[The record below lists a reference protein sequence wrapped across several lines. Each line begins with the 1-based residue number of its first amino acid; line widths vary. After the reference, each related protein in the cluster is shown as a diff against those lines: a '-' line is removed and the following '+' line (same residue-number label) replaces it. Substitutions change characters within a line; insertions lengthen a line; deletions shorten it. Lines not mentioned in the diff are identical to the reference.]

1 MQSNLRFVAKQKRI
15 GMKRLPALS
24 ILLASLLLISPLQ
37 QVQSAEA
44 ANPPRKIL
52 TGWLPYYSMKTYL
65 PAVLNNADLIKEIMP
80 FWYTLKYDGKAKKA
94 VVTDVYKTANP
105 SVPIAE
111 PLAALRNAGMTI
123 IPTIS
128 DGTDELVL
136 ANLLAKPVSRKQVVD
151 AIVATVA
158 SQNYDGIDLDFE
170 GFAFIDPNTT
180 WKTTAPNW
188 VLFIKELSAA
198 LHAQKKILS
207 ITTPYLFNPAEA
219 QKGYFVYA
227 WAQIAPFIDRLRIMT
242 YDYSTSRPGPIG
254 PIAWTEKTV
263 KYAISIMP
271 ASKVY
276 LGLPGYGKDWVIKVE
291 GVCPSNLA
299 KIITPSAKAGTFLMR
314 DAASIAATYGAV
326 PTYNETFAEV
336 TFSYKRD
343 YAGQTSSGLST
354 TCTASRTAWHQN
366 AQSFSLRAQLVAK
379 YQLGGV
385 AQWVIGQEE
394 PLAMVAIRDVAT
406 SIAPAQLEST
416 LSLSTN
422 EISYGN
428 PVTLS
433 GLITLKDK
441 SPVAGLAFSVEGKYS
456 DGSTRILT
464 TGITGID
471 GTYSIPM
478 LIGKSVSLRVLTDS
492 SWEREASATP
502 AFTLAVARNLIATP
516 PTSVKSGLPFTI
528 SGIVLPR
535 TAGVTITLST
545 TSGKVIG
552 QATTTD
558 AQGAF
563 TISVPAQARSI
574 ATYQITVGADA
585 TWPVLASDAFSIIIR

>member
-1 MQSNLRFVAKQKRI
+1 
-15 GMKRLPALS
+15 MKRLPALS
-24 ILLASLLLISPLQ
+24 ILLAFLLFAAPLQ
-37 QVQSAEA
+37 NIQSAEA

-65 PAVLNNADLIKEIMP
+65 PAVLSNADLIKEIMP
-80 FWYTLKYDGKAKKA
+80 FWYTLKYDGKTKKA

-105 SVPIAE
+105 SVPITE

-128 DGTDELVL
+128 DGTDKLVL
-136 ANLLAKPVSRKQVVD
+136 ANLLAKPVSRKKVID

-188 VLFIKELSAA
+188 VLFVKELSAA

-207 ITTPYLFNPAEA
+207 ITTPYLFNPADA

-254 PIAWTEKTV
+254 PVAWTEKTV

-276 LGLPGYGKDWVIKVE
+276 LGLPGYGKDWVTKVE

-336 TFSYKRD
+336 TFSYKRE
-343 YAGQTSSGLST
+343 YTGQTSSGLST

-366 AQSFSLRAQLVAK
+366 AQSFSVRAQLVAK
-379 YQLGGV
+379 YQLGGA

-394 PLAMVAIRDVAT
+394 PLAMVAIRDVAI
-406 SIAPAQLEST
+406 SIAPAQLESS
-416 LSLSTN
+416 LSLSTS
-422 EISYGN
+422 ELSYGN

-441 SPVAGLAFSVEGKYS
+441 SPVAGLAFTVEGKYP
-456 DGSTRILT
+456 DGSTRTLT
-464 TGITGID
+464 TGTTGID

-478 LIGKSVSLRVLTDS
+478 LIGKSVSLRVLTES
-492 SWEREASATP
+492 SWEREDSATP
-502 AFTLAVARNLIATP
+502 ALSLRVARNLIVTP
-516 PTSVKSGLPFTI
+516 PTSAKSGLAFTI

-535 TAGVTITLST
+535 TPGVTITLST
-545 TSGKVIG
+545 TAGKVIG

>member
-1 MQSNLRFVAKQKRI
+1 
-15 GMKRLPALS
+15 MKRFPALS
-24 ILLASLLLISPLQ
+24 ILLAFLLFAAPLQ
-37 QVQSAEA
+37 NIQSAEA

-80 FWYTLKYDGKAKKA
+80 FWYTLKYDGKTKKP
-94 VVTDVYKTANP
+94 VVADVYKTANP
-105 SVPIAE
+105 SVPITE
-111 PLAALRNAGMTI
+111 PLTALRNAGMTI
-123 IPTIS
+123 IPTIT
-128 DGTDELVL
+128 DGTDQMIL

-188 VLFIKELSAA
+188 VLFIKELGAA

-207 ITTPYLFNPAEA
+207 ITTPYLFNPAEK

-227 WAQIAPFIDRLRIMT
+227 WAEVAPHIDRLRIMT

-254 PIAWTEKTV
+254 PISWVEKTV
-263 KYAISIMP
+263 KYAVSIMP

-276 LGLPGYGKDWVIKVE
+276 LGLPGYGKDWVTKVE

-336 TFSYKRD
+336 TFSYKRE
-343 YAGQTSSGLST
+343 YTGQTSSGLST

-366 AQSFSLRAQLVAK
+366 AQSFSVRAKLVAK
-379 YQLGGV
+379 YQLGGA

-394 PLAMVAIRDVAT
+394 PLAMVAIREVAT
-406 SIAPAQLEST
+406 SIAPAQLESS

-422 EISYGN
+422 ELSYGN

-441 SPVAGLAFSVEGKYS
+441 SPVAGLAFTVEGKYP
-456 DGSTRILT
+456 DGSTRTLT
-464 TGITGID
+464 TGTTGID
-471 GTYSIPM
+471 GTYVIPM
-478 LIGKSVSLRVLTDS
+478 LIGKSVSLRVLTES

-502 AFTLAVARNLIATP
+502 ALTLAVARNLIVTP

-535 TAGVTITLST
+535 TAGVTITLAT
-545 TSGKVIG
+545 TAGKVVG
-552 QATTTD
+552 QTTTTD

-563 TISVPAQARSI
+563 TISVPAQTRSI

-585 TWPVLASDAFSIIIR
+585 TWPLLASDAFSIIIR

>member
-1 MQSNLRFVAKQKRI
+1 
-15 GMKRLPALS
+15 MKRLPALS
-24 ILLASLLLISPLQ
+24 ILLALFLLATPLQ
-37 QVQSAEA
+37 NIESAEA
-44 ANPPRKIL
+44 TNPPRKIL

-65 PAVLNNADLIKEIMP
+65 PAVLANADLIKEIMP
-80 FWYTLKYDGKAKKA
+80 FWYTLKFDGKTKKP
-94 VVTDVYKTANP
+94 VVADVYKTANP
-105 SVPIAE
+105 SVPITE

-123 IPTIS
+123 IPTIT
-128 DGTDELVL
+128 DGTEKLVL
-136 ANLLAKPVSRKQVVD
+136 ANLISKPVTRKQVVD

-180 WKTTAPNW
+180 WKATAPNW

-207 ITTPYLFNPAEA
+207 VTTPYLFDPAEK

-227 WAQIAPFIDRLRIMT
+227 WADIAPFIDRLRIMT

-263 KYAISIMP
+263 KYAVSIMP

-276 LGLPGYGKDWVIKVE
+276 LGLPGYGKDWVTKVE

-299 KIITPSAKAGTFLMR
+299 KIISPSAKAGTFLMR

-326 PTYNETFAEV
+326 PTYNEKFAEV
-336 TFSYKRD
+336 TFSYKRE
-343 YAGQTSSGLST
+343 YSGQTSSGLST

-366 AQSFSLRAQLVAK
+366 AQSFSVRAQLVAK
-379 YQLGGV
+379 YQLGGA

-394 PLAMVAIRDVAT
+394 PLAMVAIREVAT
-406 SIAPAQLEST
+406 SIAPAQLESS
-416 LSLSTN
+416 LSLSTD
-422 EISYGN
+422 EVSYGN

-433 GLITLKDK
+433 GAITLKDK
-441 SPVAGLAFSVEGKYS
+441 SPVAALPFTVEGKYS

-464 TGITGID
+464 TGTTGFD

-478 LIGKSVSLRVLTDS
+478 LIGKSVSLRVLTEA
-492 SWEREASATP
+492 SWERAASATP
-502 AFTLAVARNLIATP
+502 ALSLAVSRNLILNP

-528 SGIVLPR
+528 SGVVLPR

-552 QATTTD
+552 QTTTTD

-563 TISVPAQARSI
+563 SITVPAQARSI
-574 ATYQITVGADA
+574 ATYQVTVGADA
-585 TWPVLASDAFSIIIR
+585 TWPVFASDAFSIIIR

>member
-1 MQSNLRFVAKQKRI
+1 
-15 GMKRLPALS
+15 MKRLPALS

-80 FWYTLKYDGKAKKA
+80 FWYTLKYDGKTKKA

-128 DGTDELVL
+128 DGTDKLVL

-180 WKTTAPNW
+180 WKATAPNW
-188 VLFIKELSAA
+188 VLFVKELSAA
-198 LHAQKKILS
+198 LHAEKKILS

-276 LGLPGYGKDWVIKVE
+276 LGLPGYGKDWVTKVE

-336 TFSYKRD
+336 TFSYKRE
-343 YAGQTSSGLST
+343 YTGTTSSGLST

-379 YQLGGV
+379 YQLGGA

-441 SPVAGLAFSVEGKYS
+441 SPVAGLAFTVEGKYP
-456 DGSTRILT
+456 DGTTRTLT
-464 TGITGID
+464 TGTTGID

-478 LIGKSVSLRVLTDS
+478 LIGKSVSLRVLTES
-492 SWEREASATP
+492 SWEREASASP
-502 AFTLAVARNLIATP
+502 ALTLAVARNLIATP

>member
-1 MQSNLRFVAKQKRI
+1 
-15 GMKRLPALS
+15 MKRLPALS
-24 ILLASLLLISPLQ
+24 ILLAFLSVAAPLQ
-37 QVQSAEA
+37 NIHSAEA

-80 FWYTLKYDGKAKKA
+80 FWYTLKYDGKTKKPVIA
-94 VVTDVYKTANP
+94 DVYKTANP
-105 SVPIAE
+105 SVPITE
-111 PLAALRNAGMTI
+111 PLTALRNAGMTI

-128 DGTDELVL
+128 DGTDKLVL
-136 ANLLAKPVSRKQVVD
+136 ANLLAKSVSRKQVVD

-170 GFAFIDPNTT
+170 GFAFIDPNTS

-188 VLFIKELSAA
+188 ILFVKELSAA
-198 LHAQKKILS
+198 LHAQNKILS

-263 KYAISIMP
+263 KYAVSIMP

-276 LGLPGYGKDWVIKVE
+276 LGLPGYGKDWVTKVE

-314 DAASIAATYGAV
+314 DAANIAATYGAV
-326 PTYNETFAEV
+326 PAYNETFAEV

-343 YAGQTSSGLST
+343 YTGTTSSGLST

-366 AQSFSLRAQLVAK
+366 AQSFSIRAQLVAK
-379 YQLGGV
+379 YQLGGA

-406 SIAPAQLEST
+406 SIAPAQLESS
-416 LSLSTN
+416 LSLSTDQ
-422 EISYGN
+422 ISYGN
-428 PVTLS
+428 PVILS
-433 GLITLKDK
+433 GVITLKDK
-441 SPVAGLAFSVEGKYS
+441 SPVAALAFSVEGKYP

-464 TGITGID
+464 TGTTGFD

-478 LIGKSVSLRVLTDS
+478 LIGKSVSLRVLTEA
-492 SWEREASATP
+492 SWERGASTSP
-502 AFTLAVARNLIATP
+502 TLSLGVVRNLILNP

-528 SGIVLPR
+528 SGTVLPR
-535 TAGVTITLST
+535 AAGITITLAT
-545 TSGKVIG
+545 TTGRVIG
-552 QATTTD
+552 TATTTD

-563 TISVPAQARSI
+563 TITVPAQARSI

-585 TWPVLASDAFSIIIR
+585 TWPVLASEAFSIIIR

>member
-1 MQSNLRFVAKQKRI
+1 
-15 GMKRLPALS
+15 
-24 ILLASLLLISPLQ
+24 
-37 QVQSAEA
+37 
-44 ANPPRKIL
+44 
-52 TGWLPYYSMKTYL
+52 MKTYL
-65 PAVLNNADLIKEIMP
+65 PAVLSNADLIREIMP
-80 FWYTLKYDGKAKKA
+80 FWYTLKYDGATKKA
-94 VVTDVYKTANP
+94 VIADVYKSANP

-128 DGTDELVL
+128 DGTDQMVL

-158 SQNYDGIDLDFE
+158 SQNYDGVDLDFE
-170 GFAFIDPNTT
+170 GFAFTDSNTT

-188 VLFIKELSAA
+188 VLFVKELSTA
-198 LHAQKKILS
+198 LHAQQKILS
-207 ITTPYLFNPAEA
+207 ITSPYLFNPAEA

-242 YDYSTSRPGPIG
+242 YDYSTTRPGPIG
-254 PIAWTEKTV
+254 PLAWTEKTV
-263 KYAISIMP
+263 KYATSIMP

-276 LGLPGYGKDWVIKVE
+276 LGLPGYGKDWVTKVE
-291 GVCPSNLA
+291 GVCPANLA

-343 YAGQTSSGLST
+343 YTGQTSSGLST

-366 AQSFSLRAQLVAK
+366 AQGFSLRAQLVAK

-406 SIAPAQLEST
+406 SIAPAQLESSFT
-416 LSLSTN
+416 LSTD
-422 EISYGN
+422 EVSYGN

-441 SPVAGLAFSVEGKYS
+441 SPVAGLAFAVEGKYS
-456 DGSTRILT
+456 DGTVRTLT

-478 LIGKSVSLRVLTDS
+478 LIGKSVSLRVLTES

-502 AFTLAVARNLIATP
+502 PLSLKVIRNLILTP

-535 TAGVTITLST
+535 TAGVSVTLTT
-545 TSGKVIG
+545 TSGKIIG
-552 QATTTD
+552 QATITD
-558 AQGAF
+558 AQGTF
-563 TISVPAQARSI
+563 ILNIPAQSRSI

-585 TWPVLASDAFSIIIR
+585 TWPVLTSDTFSIIIR

>member
-1 MQSNLRFVAKQKRI
+1 
-15 GMKRLPALS
+15 
-24 ILLASLLLISPLQ
+24 
-37 QVQSAEA
+37 
-44 ANPPRKIL
+44 
-52 TGWLPYYSMKTYL
+52 MKTYL
-65 PAVLNNADLIKEIMP
+65 PAVLSNADLIKEIMP
-80 FWYTLKYDGKAKKA
+80 FWYTLKYDGKTKKA
-94 VVTDVYKTANP
+94 VITDVYKPANP
-105 SVPIAE
+105 SVPITE
-111 PLAALRNAGMTI
+111 PLTALRNAGMTI

-128 DGTDELVL
+128 DGTDEMVL
-136 ANLLAKPVSRKQVVD
+136 ANLLAKPVLRKQVID

-188 VLFIKELSAA
+188 VLFVKELSTA
-198 LHAQKKILS
+198 LHAEKKILS

-276 LGLPGYGKDWVIKVE
+276 LGLPGYGKDWVTKVE

-336 TFSYKRD
+336 TFSYKRE
-343 YAGQTSSGLST
+343 YTGTTSSGLST

-366 AQSFSLRAQLVAK
+366 AQSYSVRAQLVAK
-379 YQLGGV
+379 YQLGGA

-406 SIAPAQLEST
+406 SIAPAQLESS
-416 LSLSTN
+416 LSLSTS
-422 EISYGN
+422 ELSYGN

-441 SPVAGLAFSVEGKYS
+441 SPVAGLAFTVEGTYP
-456 DGSTRILT
+456 DGSTRTLT
-464 TGITGID
+464 TGTTGVD
-471 GTYSIPM
+471 GSYSIPM
-478 LIGKSVSLRVLTDS
+478 LIGKSVSIRVLTEP

-502 AFTLAVARNLIATP
+502 ALSLIVARNLITTP
-516 PTSVKSGLPFTI
+516 PTSVKSGLAFTI

-535 TAGVTITLST
+535 TAGVIITLAT
-545 TSGKVIG
+545 TSGKVVG

-558 AQGAF
+558 EQGAF
-563 TISVPAQARSI
+563 TISIPAQARSI

-585 TWPVLASDAFSIIIR
+585 TWPLLASEVFSIIIR

>member
-1 MQSNLRFVAKQKRI
+1 
-15 GMKRLPALS
+15 MKRYSALS
-24 ILLASLLLISPLQ
+24 ILLAFLLFAAPLQ
-37 QVQSAEA
+37 NIQNAEA

-65 PAVLNNADLIKEIMP
+65 PAVLSNADLIKEIMP
-80 FWYTLKYDGKAKKA
+80 FWYTLKYDGKTKKA
-94 VVTDVYKTANP
+94 VITDVYKPANP
-105 SVPIAE
+105 SVPITE
-111 PLAALRNAGMTI
+111 PLTALRNAGMTI

-128 DGTDELVL
+128 DGTDEMVL
-136 ANLLAKPVSRKQVVD
+136 ANLLAKPVSRKQVID

-170 GFAFIDPNTT
+170 GFAFIDSNTT

-188 VLFIKELSAA
+188 VLFVKELSAA
-198 LHAQKKILS
+198 LHAEKKILS

-242 YDYSTSRPGPIG
+242 YDYSTTRPGPIG

-276 LGLPGYGKDWVIKVE
+276 LGLPGYGKDWVTKVE

-314 DAASIAATYGAV
+314 DAASIAVTYGAV

-336 TFSYKRD
+336 TFSYKRE
-343 YAGQTSSGLST
+343 YTGTTSSGLST

-366 AQSFSLRAQLVAK
+366 AQSYSVRAQLVAK
-379 YQLGGV
+379 YQLGGA

-406 SIAPAQLEST
+406 SIAPAQLESSLT
-416 LSLSTN
+416 LSTN
-422 EISYGN
+422 ELSYGN

-441 SPVAGLAFSVEGKYS
+441 SPVAGLTFIVEGKYP
-456 DGSTRILT
+456 DGSTRTLT
-464 TGITGID
+464 TGTTSVD

-478 LIGKSVSLRVLTDS
+478 LIGKSVSIRVLTES
-492 SWEREASATP
+492 SWEREASATS
-502 AFTLAVARNLIATP
+502 ALSLTVARNLIMTP
-516 PTSVKSGLPFTI
+516 PTSIKSGIAFTI

-535 TAGVTITLST
+535 TAGVIITLAT
-545 TSGKVIG
+545 TSGKVVG

-558 AQGAF
+558 EQGAF
-563 TISVPAQARSI
+563 TLNVPAQARSI
-574 ATYQITVGADA
+574 ATYQITVAADA
-585 TWPVLASDAFSIIIR
+585 TWPILASEAFSIIIR

>member
-1 MQSNLRFVAKQKRI
+1 
-15 GMKRLPALS
+15 MKRFPALS
-24 ILLASLLLISPLQ
+24 ILLAFLLFGTPLQ
-37 QVQSAEA
+37 SIQSASA

-80 FWYTLKYDGKAKKA
+80 FWYTLKYDGKTKKA
-94 VVTDVYKTANP
+94 VIADVYSSANP
-105 SVPIAE
+105 SVPITE

-128 DGTDELVL
+128 DGTDQMVL
-136 ANLLAKPVSRKQVVD
+136 ANLIAKPVSRKQVVD

-170 GFAFIDPNTT
+170 GFAFIDSNTT
-180 WKTTAPNW
+180 WRTTAPNW
-188 VLFIKELSAA
+188 VLFVKELSAA

-207 ITTPYLFNPAEA
+207 ITSPYLFNPTEA
-219 QKGYFVYA
+219 QKGYFVYS
-227 WAQIAPFIDRLRIMT
+227 WAQIASSIDRLRIMT

-276 LGLPGYGKDWVIKVE
+276 LGLPGYGKDWVTKVE

-336 TFSYKRD
+336 TFSYKRE
-343 YAGQTSSGLST
+343 YTGTTSSGLST

-366 AQSFSLRAQLVAK
+366 AQSYSLRAQLVAK
-379 YQLGGV
+379 YQLGGA

-394 PLAMVAIRDVAT
+394 PLAMVAIRDVAI
-406 SIAPAQLEST
+406 SIAPAQLESS

-422 EISYGN
+422 EVSYGN

-441 SPVAGLAFSVEGKYS
+441 SPVAGLAFSVEGKYA
-456 DGSTRILT
+456 DGSTRTLT
-464 TGITGID
+464 TGTTGVD
-471 GTYSIPM
+471 GSYSIPM
-478 LIGKSVSLRVLTDS
+478 LIGKSVSLRVLTES
-492 SWEREASATP
+492 SWEREASATQ
-502 AFTLAVARNLIATP
+502 ALTLTVARNLIITP
-516 PTSVKSGLPFTI
+516 PTSVKSGLAFTI

-545 TSGKVIG
+545 TSGKIVG

-563 TISVPAQARSI
+563 TLNAPAQARSI

>member
-1 MQSNLRFVAKQKRI
+1 
-15 GMKRLPALS
+15 MKRLPALS
-24 ILLASLLLISPLQ
+24 ILLAFLLFAAPLQ
-37 QVQSAEA
+37 NIQSAEA
-44 ANPPRKIL
+44 SNPPRKIL

-80 FWYTLKYDGKAKKA
+80 FWYTLKYDGKTKKA

-105 SVPIAE
+105 SVPITE

-128 DGTDELVL
+128 DGTDKLVL

-188 VLFIKELSAA
+188 VLFVKELSAA

-254 PIAWTEKTV
+254 PVAWTEKIV

-276 LGLPGYGKDWVIKVE
+276 LGLPGYGKDWVTKVE

-336 TFSYKRD
+336 TFSYKRE
-343 YAGQTSSGLST
+343 YTGQTSSGLST

-366 AQSFSLRAQLVAK
+366 AQSFSVRAQLVAK
-379 YQLGGV
+379 YQLGGA

-394 PLAMVAIRDVAT
+394 PLAMVAIRDVAI
-406 SIAPAQLEST
+406 SIAPAQLESS
-416 LSLSTN
+416 LSLSTS
-422 EISYGN
+422 ELSYGN

-441 SPVAGLAFSVEGKYS
+441 SPVAGLAFTVEGKYP
-456 DGSTRILT
+456 DGSTRTLT
-464 TGITGID
+464 TGSTGID

-478 LIGKSVSLRVLTDS
+478 LIGKSVSLRVLTES
-492 SWEREASATP
+492 SWEREASAT
-502 AFTLAVARNLIATP
+502 AALSLTVARNLIITP
-516 PTSVKSGLPFTI
+516 PTSVKSGLAFTI

-535 TAGVTITLST
+535 TPGVTITLST
-545 TSGKVIG
+545 TAGKVIG

-563 TISVPAQARSI
+563 TLSVPAQVRSI

-585 TWPVLASDAFSIIIR
+585 TWPVLASDSFSIIIR

>member
-1 MQSNLRFVAKQKRI
+1 
-15 GMKRLPALS
+15 MKRFPALS
-24 ILLASLLLISPLQ
+24 ILLAILLIISPLQ
-37 QVQSAEA
+37 QMQSAEA

-80 FWYTLKYDGKAKKA
+80 FWYTLKYDGKTKKP

-105 SVPIAE
+105 SVPITE
-111 PLAALRNAGMTI
+111 PLTALRNAGMTI
-123 IPTIS
+123 IPTIT
-128 DGTDELVL
+128 DGTDQMIL
-136 ANLLAKPVSRKQVVD
+136 ANLLAKPGSRKQVVD

-188 VLFIKELSAA
+188 VLFVKELGAA

-207 ITTPYLFNPAEA
+207 ITTPYLFNPAEK

-227 WAQIAPFIDRLRIMT
+227 WAEIAPHIDRLRIMT

-263 KYAISIMP
+263 KYAVSIMP

-276 LGLPGYGKDWVIKVE
+276 LGLPGYGKDWVTKVE

-336 TFSYKRD
+336 TFSYKRE
-343 YAGQTSSGLST
+343 YTGQTSSGLST

-366 AQSFSLRAQLVAK
+366 AQSFSLRAKLVAK
-379 YQLGGV
+379 YQLGGA

-394 PLAMVAIRDVAT
+394 PLAMVAIREVAT
-406 SIAPAQLEST
+406 SIAPAQLESS

-422 EISYGN
+422 ELSYGN

-441 SPVAGLAFSVEGKYS
+441 SPVSGLTFTVEGKYS

-464 TGITGID
+464 TGTTGID
-471 GTYSIPM
+471 GTYAIPM
-478 LIGKSVSLRVLTDS
+478 LIGKSVSLRVLTES

-502 AFTLAVARNLIATP
+502 ALTLTVARNLIVTP

-535 TAGVTITLST
+535 SAGVTVTLAT
-545 TSGKVIG
+545 ISGKVIG
-552 QATTTD
+552 QSTTTD

-574 ATYQITVGADA
+574 ATYQITVSADA
-585 TWPVLASDAFSIIIR
+585 TWPVLTSDAFSIIIR

>member
-1 MQSNLRFVAKQKRI
+1 
-15 GMKRLPALS
+15 MKRFPALS
-24 ILLASLLLISPLQ
+24 ILLAFLLFAAPLQ
-37 QVQSAEA
+37 NIQTAEA

-65 PAVLNNADLIKEIMP
+65 PAVLSNADLIKEIMP
-80 FWYTLKYDGKAKKA
+80 FWYTLKYDGKTKKA
-94 VVTDVYKTANP
+94 VIADVYKPANP
-105 SVPIAE
+105 SVPITE
-111 PLAALRNAGMTI
+111 PLTALRNAGMAI

-128 DGTDELVL
+128 DGTDKLVL

-188 VLFIKELSAA
+188 VLFVKELSAA
-198 LHAQKKILS
+198 LHAQNKILS

-276 LGLPGYGKDWVIKVE
+276 LGLPGYGKDWVTKVE

-336 TFSYKRD
+336 TFSYKRE
-343 YAGQTSSGLST
+343 YTGTTSSGLST

-366 AQSFSLRAQLVAK
+366 AQSYSVRAQLVAK
-379 YQLGGV
+379 YQLGGA

-406 SIAPAQLEST
+406 SIAPAQLESA

-422 EISYGN
+422 ELSYGN

-441 SPVAGLAFSVEGKYS
+441 SPVAGLAFTVEGKYP
-456 DGSTRILT
+456 DGSTRTLT
-464 TGITGID
+464 TGTTGVD
-471 GTYSIPM
+471 GSYSIPM
-478 LIGKSVSLRVLTDS
+478 LIGKSVSLRVLTEP
-492 SWEREASATP
+492 SWEREASATS
-502 AFTLAVARNLIATP
+502 ALSLTVARNLIMTP
-516 PTSVKSGLPFTI
+516 PTSVKSGIAFTI

-535 TAGVTITLST
+535 AAGVTITLAT
-545 TSGKVIG
+545 TSGKVVG

-563 TISVPAQARSI
+563 TLNVPAQARSI

-585 TWPVLASDAFSIIIR
+585 TWPMLASDAFSIIIR

>member
-1 MQSNLRFVAKQKRI
+1 
-15 GMKRLPALS
+15 MKRFPALS
-24 ILLASLLLISPLQ
+24 ILLAFLLFAAPLQ
-37 QVQSAEA
+37 NIQSAEA

-65 PAVLNNADLIKEIMP
+65 PAVLSNADLIKEIMP
-80 FWYTLKYDGKAKKA
+80 FWYTLKYDGKTKKA
-94 VVTDVYKTANP
+94 VIADVYQPANP
-105 SVPIAE
+105 SVPITE
-111 PLAALRNAGMTI
+111 PLMALRNAGMTI

-128 DGTDELVL
+128 DGTDQMVL
-136 ANLLAKPVSRKQVVD
+136 ANLLAKPASRKQVVD

-170 GFAFIDPNTT
+170 GFAFIDPTT
-180 WKTTAPNW
+180 SWKSTAPNW
-188 VLFIKELSAA
+188 VLFVKELSAA
-198 LHAQKKILS
+198 LHSQKKILS

-227 WAQIAPFIDRLRIMT
+227 WAEIAPFIDRLRIMT

-263 KYAISIMP
+263 KYAVSIMP

-276 LGLPGYGKDWVIKVE
+276 LGLPGYGKDWVTKVE

-326 PTYNETFAEV
+326 PTYNETFSEV
-336 TFSYKRD
+336 TFSYKRE
-343 YAGQTSSGLST
+343 YTGQTSSGLST

-366 AQSFSLRAQLVAK
+366 AQSYSMRAKLVAK
-379 YQLGGV
+379 YQLGGA

-394 PLAMVAIRDVAT
+394 PLAMVAIREVAT
-406 SIAPAQLEST
+406 SIAPAQLESS

-441 SPVAGLAFSVEGKYS
+441 SPVAGLAFTVEGKYP
-456 DGSTRILT
+456 DGSLRTLT
-464 TGITGID
+464 TGITGTD

-478 LIGKSVSLRVLTDS
+478 LIGKSVSLRVLTEP

-502 AFTLAVARNLIATP
+502 ALTLKVARNLIITP
-516 PTSVKSGLPFTI
+516 PTSVKSGLAFTI
-528 SGIVLPR
+528 SGTVLPR
-535 TAGVTITLST
+535 TTGVTVTLST
-545 TSGKVIG
+545 TSGKVVG

-563 TISVPAQARSI
+563 TLNVPAQTRSI

-585 TWPVLASDAFSIIIR
+585 TWSVLTSDAFSIIIR

>member
-1 MQSNLRFVAKQKRI
+1 
-15 GMKRLPALS
+15 MKRYSALS
-24 ILLASLLLISPLQ
+24 ILLAFLLFAAPLQ
-37 QVQSAEA
+37 NIQNAEA

-65 PAVLNNADLIKEIMP
+65 PAVLSNADLIKEIMP
-80 FWYTLKYDGKAKKA
+80 FWYTLKYDGKTKKA
-94 VVTDVYKTANP
+94 VITDVYKPANP
-105 SVPIAE
+105 SVPITE
-111 PLAALRNAGMTI
+111 PLTALRNAGMTI

-128 DGTDELVL
+128 DGTDEMVL
-136 ANLLAKPVSRKQVVD
+136 ANLLAKPVSRKQVID

-188 VLFIKELSAA
+188 VLFVKELSAA
-198 LHAQKKILS
+198 LHVEKKILS

-242 YDYSTSRPGPIG
+242 YDYSTTRPGPIG

-276 LGLPGYGKDWVIKVE
+276 LGLPGYGKDWVTKVE

-314 DAASIAATYGAV
+314 DAASIAVTYGAV

-336 TFSYKRD
+336 TFSYKRE
-343 YAGQTSSGLST
+343 YTGTTSSGLST

-366 AQSFSLRAQLVAK
+366 AQSYSVRAQLVAK
-379 YQLGGV
+379 YQLGGA

-406 SIAPAQLEST
+406 SIAPAQLESS

-422 EISYGN
+422 ELSYGN

-441 SPVAGLAFSVEGKYS
+441 SPVAGLAFTVEGKYP
-456 DGSTRILT
+456 DGSTRMLT
-464 TGITGID
+464 TGTTGVD
-471 GTYSIPM
+471 GSYSIPM
-478 LIGKSVSLRVLTDS
+478 LIGKSVSIRVLTEP

-502 AFTLAVARNLIATP
+502 ALSLTVARNLITTP
-516 PTSVKSGLPFTI
+516 PTSVKSGLAFTI

-535 TAGVTITLST
+535 TAGVIITLAT
-545 TSGKVIG
+545 TSGKVVG

-558 AQGAF
+558 EQGAF
-563 TISVPAQARSI
+563 TLSVPAQARSI
-574 ATYQITVGADA
+574 ATYQITVGVDA
-585 TWPVLASDAFSIIIR
+585 TWPILASEAFSIIIR

>member
-1 MQSNLRFVAKQKRI
+1 
-15 GMKRLPALS
+15 MKRFPALS
-24 ILLASLLLISPLQ
+24 ILLAFLLFAAPLQ
-37 QVQSAEA
+37 NIQNAEA

-65 PAVLNNADLIKEIMP
+65 PAVLSNADLIKEIMP
-80 FWYTLKYDGKAKKA
+80 FWYTLKYDGKTKKA
-94 VVTDVYKTANP
+94 LITDVYKPANP
-105 SVPIAE
+105 SVPITE
-111 PLAALRNAGMTI
+111 PLTALRNAGMTI

-128 DGTDELVL
+128 DGTDEMVL
-136 ANLLAKPVSRKQVVD
+136 ANLLAKPVSRKQVID

-170 GFAFIDPNTT
+170 GFAFIDSNTT

-188 VLFIKELSAA
+188 VLFVKELSTA
-198 LHAQKKILS
+198 LHAEKKILS

-276 LGLPGYGKDWVIKVE
+276 LGLPGYGKDWVTKVE

-336 TFSYKRD
+336 TFSYKRE
-343 YAGQTSSGLST
+343 YTGTTSSGLST

-366 AQSFSLRAQLVAK
+366 AQSYSVRAQLVAK
-379 YQLGGV
+379 YQLGGA

-406 SIAPAQLEST
+406 SIAPAQLESS
-416 LSLSTN
+416 LSLSTS
-422 EISYGN
+422 ELSYGN

-441 SPVAGLAFSVEGKYS
+441 SPVAGLAFTVEGTYP
-456 DGSTRILT
+456 DGSTRTLT
-464 TGITGID
+464 TGTTGVD
-471 GTYSIPM
+471 GSYSIPM
-478 LIGKSVSLRVLTDS
+478 LIGKSVSLRVLTES
-492 SWEREASATP
+492 SWEREASATS
-502 AFTLAVARNLIATP
+502 ALSLTVARNLIITP
-516 PTSVKSGLPFTI
+516 PTSVKSGIAFTI

-535 TAGVTITLST
+535 TAGVSITLST
-545 TSGKVIG
+545 TSGKVVG
-552 QATTTD
+552 QLTTTD
-558 AQGAF
+558 EQGAF
-563 TISVPAQARSI
+563 TISIPAQARSI

-585 TWPVLASDAFSIIIR
+585 TWPLLASEVFSIIIR

>member
-1 MQSNLRFVAKQKRI
+1 
-15 GMKRLPALS
+15 MKRFPALS
-24 ILLASLLLISPLQ
+24 ILLAILLIISPLQ
-37 QVQSAEA
+37 QMQSAEA

-80 FWYTLKYDGKAKKA
+80 FWYTLKYDGKTKKP

-105 SVPIAE
+105 SVPITE
-111 PLAALRNAGMTI
+111 PLTALRNAGMTI
-123 IPTIS
+123 IPTIT
-128 DGTDELVL
+128 DGTDQMIL

-188 VLFIKELSAA
+188 VLFVKELGAA

-207 ITTPYLFNPAEA
+207 ITTPYLFNPAEK

-227 WAQIAPFIDRLRIMT
+227 WAEIAPHIDRLRIMT

-263 KYAISIMP
+263 KYAVSIMP

-276 LGLPGYGKDWVIKVE
+276 LGLPGYGKDWVTKVE

-336 TFSYKRD
+336 TFSYKRE
-343 YAGQTSSGLST
+343 YTGQTSSGLST

-366 AQSFSLRAQLVAK
+366 AQSFSLRAKLVAK
-379 YQLGGV
+379 YQLGGA

-394 PLAMVAIRDVAT
+394 PLAMVAIREVAT
-406 SIAPAQLEST
+406 SIAPAQLESS

-422 EISYGN
+422 ELSYGN

-441 SPVAGLAFSVEGKYS
+441 SPVSGLTFTVEGKYS

-464 TGITGID
+464 TGTTGID
-471 GTYSIPM
+471 GTYAIPM
-478 LIGKSVSLRVLTDS
+478 LIGKSVSLRVLTES

-502 AFTLAVARNLIATP
+502 ALTLTVARNLIVTP

-535 TAGVTITLST
+535 SAGVTVTLAT
-545 TSGKVIG
+545 ISGKVVG
-552 QATTTD
+552 QSTTTD

-574 ATYQITVGADA
+574 ATYQITVSADA
-585 TWPVLASDAFSIIIR
+585 TWPVLTSDAFSIIIR

>member
-1 MQSNLRFVAKQKRI
+1 
-15 GMKRLPALS
+15 MKRFPALS

-80 FWYTLKYDGKAKKA
+80 FWYTLKYDGKSKKA

-105 SVPIAE
+105 SVPITE
-111 PLAALRNAGMTI
+111 PLAALRNAGMTL

-128 DGTDELVL
+128 DGTDKLVL

-180 WKTTAPNW
+180 WKATAPNW
-188 VLFIKELSAA
+188 VLFVKELSAA
-198 LHAQKKILS
+198 LHAEKKILS

-276 LGLPGYGKDWVIKVE
+276 LGLPGYGKDWVTKVE

-336 TFSYKRD
+336 TFSYKRE
-343 YAGQTSSGLST
+343 YTGTTSSGLST

-366 AQSFSLRAQLVAK
+366 AQSFSVRAQLVAK
-379 YQLGGV
+379 YQLGGA

-406 SIAPAQLEST
+406 SIAPAQLESSMT
-416 LSLSTN
+416 LSTN
-422 EISYGN
+422 ELSYGN

-441 SPVAGLAFSVEGKYS
+441 SPVAGLAFSVEGKYP

-464 TGITGID
+464 TGTTGID
-471 GTYSIPM
+471 GSYSIPM

-552 QATTTD
+552 RATTTD

>member
-1 MQSNLRFVAKQKRI
+1 
-15 GMKRLPALS
+15 MKRFPALS
-24 ILLASLLLISPLQ
+24 ILLAFLLFAAPLQ
-37 QVQSAEA
+37 NIQSAEA

-80 FWYTLKYDGKAKKA
+80 FWYTLKYDGKTKKP
-94 VVTDVYKTANP
+94 VVADVYKTANP
-105 SVPIAE
+105 SVPITE
-111 PLAALRNAGMTI
+111 PLTALRNAGMTI
-123 IPTIS
+123 IPTIT
-128 DGTDELVL
+128 DGTDQMIL

-188 VLFIKELSAA
+188 VLFIKELGAA

-207 ITTPYLFNPAEA
+207 ITTPYLFNPEEK

-227 WAQIAPFIDRLRIMT
+227 WAEVAPHIDRLRIMT

-254 PIAWTEKTV
+254 PISWVEKTV
-263 KYAISIMP
+263 KYAVSIMP

-276 LGLPGYGKDWVIKVE
+276 LGLPGYGKDWVTKVE

-336 TFSYKRD
+336 TFSYKRE
-343 YAGQTSSGLST
+343 YTGQTSSGLST

-366 AQSFSLRAQLVAK
+366 AQSFSVRAKLVAK
-379 YQLGGV
+379 YQLGGA

-394 PLAMVAIRDVAT
+394 PLAMVAIREVAT
-406 SIAPAQLEST
+406 SIAPAQLESS

-422 EISYGN
+422 ELSYGN

-441 SPVAGLAFSVEGKYS
+441 SPVAGLAFTVEGKYP
-456 DGSTRILT
+456 DGSTRTLT
-464 TGITGID
+464 TGTTGID
-471 GTYSIPM
+471 GTYVIPM
-478 LIGKSVSLRVLTDS
+478 LIGKSVSLRVLTES

-502 AFTLAVARNLIATP
+502 ALTLAVARNLIVTP

-535 TAGVTITLST
+535 TAGVTITLAT
-545 TSGKVIG
+545 TAGKVVG
-552 QATTTD
+552 QTTTTD

-563 TISVPAQARSI
+563 TISVPAQTRSI

-585 TWPVLASDAFSIIIR
+585 TWPLLASDAFSIIIR

>member
-1 MQSNLRFVAKQKRI
+1 
-15 GMKRLPALS
+15 MKRFPALS
-24 ILLASLLLISPLQ
+24 IVLALLLLALPLQ
-37 QVQSAEA
+37 QIQSAEA

-65 PAVLNNADLIKEIMP
+65 PAVLSNADLIREIMP
-80 FWYTLKYDGKAKKA
+80 FWYTLKYDGATKQA
-94 VVTDVYKTANP
+94 VIADVYKSANP
-105 SVPIAE
+105 SVPITE

-128 DGTDELVL
+128 DGTDQMVL

-170 GFAFIDPNTT
+170 GFAFTDSNTT

-188 VLFIKELSAA
+188 VLFVKELSTA
-198 LHAQKKILS
+198 LHAQQKILS
-207 ITTPYLFNPAEA
+207 ITSPYLFNPAEA

-242 YDYSTSRPGPIG
+242 YDYSTTRPGPIG
-254 PIAWTEKTV
+254 PLAWTEKTV
-263 KYAISIMP
+263 KYATSIMP

-276 LGLPGYGKDWVIKVE
+276 LGLPGYGKDWVTKVE
-291 GVCPSNLA
+291 GVCPANLA

-314 DAASIAATYGAV
+314 DAASIAATYGAI

-343 YAGQTSSGLST
+343 YTGQTSSGLST

-366 AQSFSLRAQLVAK
+366 AQGFSLRAQLVAK

-406 SIAPAQLEST
+406 SIAPAQLESSFT
-416 LSLSTN
+416 LSTD
-422 EISYGN
+422 EVSYGN

-441 SPVAGLAFSVEGKYS
+441 SPLAGLAFAVEGKYS
-456 DGSTRILT
+456 DGTVRTLT

-478 LIGKSVSLRVLTDS
+478 LIGKSVSLRVLTES

-502 AFTLAVARNLIATP
+502 PLSLKVIRNLIVAP

-535 TAGVTITLST
+535 TAGVSATLTT
-545 TSGKVIG
+545 TSGKIIG
-552 QATTTD
+552 QATITD
-558 AQGAF
+558 AQGTF
-563 TISVPAQARSI
+563 ILNIPAQSRSV

-585 TWPVLASDAFSIIIR
+585 TWPVLTSDTFSIIIR

>member
-1 MQSNLRFVAKQKRI
+1 
-15 GMKRLPALS
+15 MKRLPALS

-80 FWYTLKYDGKAKKA
+80 FWYTLKYDGKSKKA

-128 DGTDELVL
+128 DGTDKLVL

-188 VLFIKELSAA
+188 VLFVKELSAA
-198 LHAQKKILS
+198 LHAEKKILS

-276 LGLPGYGKDWVIKVE
+276 LGLPGYGKDWVTKVE

-336 TFSYKRD
+336 TFSYKRE
-343 YAGQTSSGLST
+343 YTGTTSSGLST

-366 AQSFSLRAQLVAK
+366 AQSFSVRAKLVAK
-379 YQLGGV
+379 YQLGGA

-406 SIAPAQLEST
+406 SIAPAQLESSLT
-416 LSLSTN
+416 LSTN
-422 EISYGN
+422 ELSYGN

-441 SPVAGLAFSVEGKYS
+441 SPVAGLAFSVEGKYP

-464 TGITGID
+464 TGTTGID
-471 GTYSIPM
+471 GSYSIPM

-492 SWEREASATP
+492 SWEREASATQ
-502 AFTLAVARNLIATP
+502 ALSLTVARNLITTP

-574 ATYQITVGADA
+574 GTYQITVGADA

>member
-1 MQSNLRFVAKQKRI
+1 
-15 GMKRLPALS
+15 MKRFPALS
-24 ILLASLLLISPLQ
+24 ILLALLLFAAPLQ
-37 QVQSAEA
+37 NIQSAEA

-65 PAVLNNADLIKEIMP
+65 PAVLSNADLIKEIMP
-80 FWYTLKYDGKAKKA
+80 FWYTLKYDGKTKKA
-94 VVTDVYKTANP
+94 VIADVYKPANP
-105 SVPIAE
+105 SVPITE
-111 PLAALRNAGMTI
+111 PLTALRNAGMTI

-128 DGTDELVL
+128 DGTDKMVL
-136 ANLLAKPVSRKQVVD
+136 ANLLAKPVSRKHVVD

-188 VLFIKELSAA
+188 VLFVKELSAA

-227 WAQIAPFIDRLRIMT
+227 WAEIAPFIDRLRIMT

-263 KYAISIMP
+263 KYAVSIMP

-276 LGLPGYGKDWVIKVE
+276 LGLPGYGKDWVTKVE

-299 KIITPSAKAGTFLMR
+299 KIISPSAKAGTFLMR

-326 PTYNETFAEV
+326 PTYNETFSEV
-336 TFSYKRD
+336 TFSYKRE
-343 YAGQTSSGLST
+343 YTGQTSSGLST

-366 AQSFSLRAQLVAK
+366 AQSYSMRAKLVAK
-379 YQLGGV
+379 YQLGGA

-394 PLAMVAIRDVAT
+394 PLAMVAIREVAT
-406 SIAPAQLEST
+406 SIAPAQLESS

-441 SPVAGLAFSVEGKYS
+441 SPVAGLAFTVEGKYP
-456 DGSTRILT
+456 DGSLRTLT
-464 TGITGID
+464 TGTTGID

-478 LIGKSVSLRVLTDS
+478 LIGKSVSLRVLTEP

-502 AFTLAVARNLIATP
+502 ALTLKVARNLIIAP
-516 PTSVKSGLPFTI
+516 PTSVKSGLAFTI
-528 SGIVLPR
+528 SGTVLPR
-535 TAGVTITLST
+535 TTGVTVTLST
-545 TSGKVIG
+545 TSGKVVG

-558 AQGAF
+558 SQGAF
-563 TISVPAQARSI
+563 TLNVPAQTRSI

-585 TWPVLASDAFSIIIR
+585 TWSVLTSDAFSIIIR

>member
-1 MQSNLRFVAKQKRI
+1 
-15 GMKRLPALS
+15 MKRFPALS
-24 ILLASLLLISPLQ
+24 ILLAFLVFAAPLHHIE
-37 QVQSAEA
+37 SAEA

-65 PAVLNNADLIKEIMP
+65 PAVLTNADLIKEIMP
-80 FWYTLKYDGKAKKA
+80 FWYTLKYDGKTKTA
-94 VVTDVYKTANP
+94 VIADVYKTANP
-105 SVPIAE
+105 SVPITE
-111 PLAALRNAGMTI
+111 PLTALRNAGMTI

-128 DGTDELVL
+128 DGTDQLVL

-188 VLFIKELSAA
+188 VLFVKELSSA

-242 YDYSTSRPGPIG
+242 YDFSTSRPGPIG

-263 KYAISIMP
+263 KYATSIMP

-276 LGLPGYGKDWVIKVE
+276 LGLPGYGKDWVTKVE

-343 YAGQTSSGLST
+343 YTGQTSSGLST

-366 AQSFSLRAQLVAK
+366 AQGFSLRAQLVAK

-416 LSLSTN
+416 LTISTDKV
-422 EISYGN
+422 SYGN

-441 SPVAGLAFSVEGKYS
+441 SPVAALPFTVEGTYP
-456 DGSTRILT
+456 DGSTRTLT
-464 TGITGID
+464 TGTTGFD
-471 GTYSIPM
+471 GKYSIPM
-478 LIGKSVSLRVLTDS
+478 LIGKSVSIRVLTEL
-492 SWEREASATP
+492 SWEREASATQP
-502 AFTLAVARNLIATP
+502 LTLTVERNLIVAP

-535 TAGVTITLST
+535 SAGVSVTLAT

-563 TISVPAQARSI
+563 TINVPAQARSI
-574 ATYQITVGADA
+574 TTYQITIGADV
-585 TWPVLASDAFSIIIR
+585 TWPVFASDAFSIIVR

>member
-1 MQSNLRFVAKQKRI
+1 
-15 GMKRLPALS
+15 MKRFPALS
-24 ILLASLLLISPLQ
+24 ILLAFLLFAAPLQ
-37 QVQSAEA
+37 NIQSAEA

-65 PAVLNNADLIKEIMP
+65 PAVLSNADLIKEIMP
-80 FWYTLKYDGKAKKA
+80 FWYTLKYDGKTKKP
-94 VVTDVYKTANP
+94 VIVDVYKTANP
-105 SVPIAE
+105 SVPITE
-111 PLAALRNAGMTI
+111 PLTALRNAGMTI
-123 IPTIS
+123 IPTIT
-128 DGTDELVL
+128 DGTEKLVL

-188 VLFIKELSAA
+188 VLFVKELSAA
-198 LHAQKKILS
+198 LHAQNKILS

-263 KYAISIMP
+263 KYAVSIMP

-276 LGLPGYGKDWVIKVE
+276 LGLPGYGKDWVTKVE

-336 TFSYKRD
+336 TFSYKRE
-343 YAGQTSSGLST
+343 YTGTTSSGLST

-366 AQSFSLRAQLVAK
+366 AQSFSVRAQLVAK
-379 YQLGGV
+379 YQLGGA

-406 SIAPAQLEST
+406 SIAPAQLESS

-422 EISYGN
+422 EVSYGN

-441 SPVAGLAFSVEGKYS
+441 SPVAGLAFTVEGKYP
-456 DGSTRILT
+456 DGSTRTLT
-464 TGITGID
+464 TGTTSVD

-478 LIGKSVSLRVLTDS
+478 LIGKSVSIRVITES
-492 SWEREASATP
+492 SWEREASATQ
-502 AFTLAVARNLIATP
+502 TLSLTVARNLIMTP
-516 PTSVKSGLPFTI
+516 PTSVKSGIAFTI

-535 TAGVTITLST
+535 AAGVTITLAT
-545 TSGKVIG
+545 TSGKIVG

-563 TISVPAQARSI
+563 TLNVPAQARSI

>member
-1 MQSNLRFVAKQKRI
+1 
-15 GMKRLPALS
+15 MKRFPALS
-24 ILLASLLLISPLQ
+24 ILLAFLLFAAPLQ
-37 QVQSAEA
+37 NIQSAEA

-65 PAVLNNADLIKEIMP
+65 PAVLSNADLIKEIMP
-80 FWYTLKYDGKAKKA
+80 FWYTLKYDGKTKKA
-94 VVTDVYKTANP
+94 VITDVYKPANP
-105 SVPIAE
+105 SVPITE
-111 PLAALRNAGMTI
+111 PLTALRNAGMTI

-128 DGTDELVL
+128 DGTDKLVL

-188 VLFIKELSAA
+188 VLFVKELSAA
-198 LHAQKKILS
+198 LHAQNKILS

-254 PIAWTEKTV
+254 PIAWTEKTL
-263 KYAISIMP
+263 KYAVSIMP

-276 LGLPGYGKDWVIKVE
+276 LGLPGYGKDWVTKVE

-336 TFSYKRD
+336 TFSYKRE
-343 YAGQTSSGLST
+343 YTGTTSSGLST

-366 AQSFSLRAQLVAK
+366 AQSFSVRAQLVAK
-379 YQLGGV
+379 YQLGGA

-406 SIAPAQLEST
+406 SIAPAQLESA
-416 LSLSTN
+416 LSLSAN
-422 EISYGN
+422 EVSYGN

-441 SPVAGLAFSVEGKYS
+441 SPVAGLAFTVEGKYP
-456 DGSTRILT
+456 DGSTRTLT
-464 TGITGID
+464 TGTTGVD
-471 GTYSIPM
+471 GSYSIPM
-478 LIGKSVSLRVLTDS
+478 LIGKSVSLRALTES
-492 SWEREASATP
+492 SWEREASATS
-502 AFTLAVARNLIATP
+502 ALSLTVARNLIMTP
-516 PTSVKSGLPFTI
+516 PTSVKSGLAFTI

-535 TAGVTITLST
+535 AAGVTITLAT
-545 TSGKVIG
+545 TSGKVVG

-563 TISVPAQARSI
+563 TLNVPAQARSI

>member
-1 MQSNLRFVAKQKRI
+1 
-15 GMKRLPALS
+15 
-24 ILLASLLLISPLQ
+24 
-37 QVQSAEA
+37 
-44 ANPPRKIL
+44 
-52 TGWLPYYSMKTYL
+52 MKTYL

-80 FWYTLKYDGKAKKA
+80 FWYTLKYDGKTKKA

-105 SVPIAE
+105 SVPITE

-128 DGTDELVL
+128 DGTDKLVL

-188 VLFIKELSAA
+188 VLFVKELSAA

-254 PIAWTEKTV
+254 PVAWTEKTV

-276 LGLPGYGKDWVIKVE
+276 LGLPGYGKDWVTKVE

-336 TFSYKRD
+336 TFSYKRE
-343 YAGQTSSGLST
+343 YTGQTSSGLST

-366 AQSFSLRAQLVAK
+366 AQSFSVRAQLVAK
-379 YQLGGV
+379 YQLGGA

-394 PLAMVAIRDVAT
+394 PLAMVAIRDVAI
-406 SIAPAQLEST
+406 SIAPAQLESS
-416 LSLSTN
+416 LSLSTS
-422 EISYGN
+422 ELSYGN

-441 SPVAGLAFSVEGKYS
+441 SPVAGLAFTVEGKYP
-456 DGSTRILT
+456 DGSTRTLT
-464 TGITGID
+464 TGSTGID

-478 LIGKSVSLRVLTDS
+478 LIGKSVSLRVLTES
-492 SWEREASATP
+492 SWEREASAT
-502 AFTLAVARNLIATP
+502 AALSLTVARNLIITP
-516 PTSVKSGLPFTI
+516 PTSVKSGLAFTI

-535 TAGVTITLST
+535 TPGVTITLST
-545 TSGKVIG
+545 TAGKVIG

-563 TISVPAQARSI
+563 TLSVPAQVRSI

-585 TWPVLASDAFSIIIR
+585 TWPVLASDEFSIIIR

>member
-1 MQSNLRFVAKQKRI
+1 
-15 GMKRLPALS
+15 MKRLPALS

-65 PAVLNNADLIKEIMP
+65 PAVLNNSDLIKEIMP
-80 FWYTLKYDGKAKKA
+80 FWYTLKYDGKSKKA

-188 VLFIKELSAA
+188 VLFVKELSAA

-276 LGLPGYGKDWVIKVE
+276 LGLPGYGKDWVTKVE

>member
-1 MQSNLRFVAKQKRI
+1 
-15 GMKRLPALS
+15 
-24 ILLASLLLISPLQ
+24 
-37 QVQSAEA
+37 
-44 ANPPRKIL
+44 
-52 TGWLPYYSMKTYL
+52 MKTYL
-65 PAVLNNADLIKEIMP
+65 PAVLSNADLIKEIMP
-80 FWYTLKYDGKAKKA
+80 FWYTLKYDGKTKKA
-94 VVTDVYKTANP
+94 VITDVYKPANP
-105 SVPIAE
+105 SVPITE
-111 PLAALRNAGMTI
+111 PLTALRNAGMTI

-128 DGTDELVL
+128 DGTDKLVL

-188 VLFIKELSAA
+188 VLFVKELSAA
-198 LHAQKKILS
+198 LHAQNKILS

-254 PIAWTEKTV
+254 PVAWTEKTV
-263 KYAISIMP
+263 KYAVSIMP

-276 LGLPGYGKDWVIKVE
+276 LGLPGYGKDWVTKVE

-336 TFSYKRD
+336 TFSYKRE
-343 YAGQTSSGLST
+343 YTGTTSSGLST

-366 AQSFSLRAQLVAK
+366 AQSYSVRAQLVAK
-379 YQLGGV
+379 YQLGGA

-406 SIAPAQLEST
+406 SIAPAQLESA

-422 EISYGN
+422 EVSYGN

-433 GLITLKDK
+433 GVITLKDK
-441 SPVAGLAFSVEGKYS
+441 SPVAGLAFTVEGKYP
-456 DGSTRILT
+456 DGSIRTLT
-464 TGITGID
+464 TGTTGVD
-471 GTYSIPM
+471 GSYSIPM
-478 LIGKSVSLRVLTDS
+478 LIGKSVSLRVLTES
-492 SWEREASATP
+492 SWEREASATS
-502 AFTLAVARNLIATP
+502 ALSLTVARNLIMTP
-516 PTSVKSGLPFTI
+516 PTSVKSGLAFTI

-535 TAGVTITLST
+535 AAGVTITLAT
-545 TSGKVIG
+545 TSGKIVG

-563 TISVPAQARSI
+563 TLNVPAQARSI

>member
-1 MQSNLRFVAKQKRI
+1 
-15 GMKRLPALS
+15 MKRFPALS
-24 ILLASLLLISPLQ
+24 ILLAFLLFATPLQ
-37 QVQSAEA
+37 SIQSASA

-80 FWYTLKYDGKAKKA
+80 FWYTLKYDGKTKKA
-94 VVTDVYKTANP
+94 VITDVYSSANP

-136 ANLLAKPVSRKQVVD
+136 ANLIAKPVSRKQVVD

-170 GFAFIDPNTT
+170 GFAFIDSNTT

-188 VLFIKELSAA
+188 VLFVNELSTA

-276 LGLPGYGKDWVIKVE
+276 LGLPGYGKDWVTKVE

-336 TFSYKRD
+336 TFSYKRE
-343 YAGQTSSGLST
+343 YTGQTSSGLST

-366 AQSFSLRAQLVAK
+366 AQSYSLRAQLVAK
-379 YQLGGV
+379 YQLGGA

-394 PLAMVAIRDVAT
+394 PLAMVAIRDVAI
-406 SIAPAQLEST
+406 SIAPAQLESS

-422 EISYGN
+422 ELSYGN

-441 SPVAGLAFSVEGKYS
+441 SPIAGLAFSVEGKYP
-456 DGSTRILT
+456 DGSTRTLT
-464 TGITGID
+464 TGSTGID

-478 LIGKSVSLRVLTDS
+478 LIGKSVSLRVLTES
-492 SWEREASATP
+492 SWEREASAT
-502 AFTLAVARNLIATP
+502 AALSLTVARNLIITP
-516 PTSVKSGLPFTI
+516 PTSVKSGLAFTI

-535 TAGVTITLST
+535 TAGVTVTLAT

-563 TISVPAQARSI
+563 TLSVPAQVRSI

>member
-1 MQSNLRFVAKQKRI
+1 
-15 GMKRLPALS
+15 MKRFPALS

-80 FWYTLKYDGKAKKA
+80 FWYTLKYDGKTKKP

-105 SVPIAE
+105 SVPITE

-123 IPTIS
+123 IPTIT
-128 DGTDELVL
+128 DGTEELVL
-136 ANLLAKPVSRKQVVD
+136 ANLLSKPVSRKQVVD

-188 VLFIKELSAA
+188 VLFVKELSAA
-198 LHAQKKILS
+198 LHAEKKILS
-207 ITTPYLFNPAEA
+207 ITTPYLFNPAEK

-227 WAQIAPFIDRLRIMT
+227 WAEIASSIDRLRIMT

-276 LGLPGYGKDWVIKVE
+276 LGLPGYGKDWVTKVE

-336 TFSYKRD
+336 TFSYKRE
-343 YAGQTSSGLST
+343 YTGTTSSGLST

-379 YQLGGV
+379 YQLGGA

-406 SIAPAQLEST
+406 SIAPAQLESSLT
-416 LSLSTN
+416 LSTN
-422 EISYGN
+422 ELSYGN

-441 SPVAGLAFSVEGKYS
+441 SPVAGLAFTVAGEYP
-456 DGSTRILT
+456 DGSTRTLT
-464 TGITGID
+464 TGTTGID

-478 LIGKSVSLRVLTDS
+478 LIGKSVSLRVLTES

-502 AFTLAVARNLIATP
+502 AFTLAVARNLITTP

-535 TAGVTITLST
+535 AAGVTITLST

-585 TWPVLASDAFSIIIR
+585 TWPVLASEAFSIIIR

>member
-1 MQSNLRFVAKQKRI
+1 
-15 GMKRLPALS
+15 MKRFPALS

-276 LGLPGYGKDWVIKVE
+276 LGLPGYGKDWVTKVE

>member
-1 MQSNLRFVAKQKRI
+1 
-15 GMKRLPALS
+15 MKRFPALS
-24 ILLASLLLISPLQ
+24 ILLAFLLFGTPLQ
-37 QVQSAEA
+37 SIQSASA

-80 FWYTLKYDGKAKKA
+80 FWYTLKYDGKTKKA
-94 VVTDVYKTANP
+94 VIADVYSSANP
-105 SVPIAE
+105 SVPITE

-128 DGTDELVL
+128 DGTDQMVL
-136 ANLLAKPVSRKQVVD
+136 ANLIAKPVSRKQVVD

-170 GFAFIDPNTT
+170 GFAFIDSNTT
-180 WKTTAPNW
+180 WRTTAPNW
-188 VLFIKELSAA
+188 VLFVKELSAA

-207 ITTPYLFNPAEA
+207 ITSPYLFNPTEA
-219 QKGYFVYA
+219 QKGYFVYS
-227 WAQIAPFIDRLRIMT
+227 WAQIASSIDRLRIMT

-276 LGLPGYGKDWVIKVE
+276 LGLPGYGKDWVTKVE

-336 TFSYKRD
+336 TFSYKRE
-343 YAGQTSSGLST
+343 YTGTTSSGLST

-366 AQSFSLRAQLVAK
+366 AQSYSLRAQLVAK
-379 YQLGGV
+379 YQLGGA

-394 PLAMVAIRDVAT
+394 PLAMVAIRDVAI
-406 SIAPAQLEST
+406 SIAPAQLESS

-422 EISYGN
+422 EVSYGN

-441 SPVAGLAFSVEGKYS
+441 SPVAGLAFSVEGKYA

-464 TGITGID
+464 TGTTGVD
-471 GTYSIPM
+471 GSYSIPM
-478 LIGKSVSLRVLTDS
+478 LIGKSVSLRVLTES
-492 SWEREASATP
+492 SWEREASATQ
-502 AFTLAVARNLIATP
+502 ALTLTVARNLIITP
-516 PTSVKSGLPFTI
+516 PTSVKSGLAFTI

-545 TSGKVIG
+545 TSGKIVG

-563 TISVPAQARSI
+563 TLNAPAQARSI

>member
-1 MQSNLRFVAKQKRI
+1 
-15 GMKRLPALS
+15 MKRFPALS
-24 ILLASLLLISPLQ
+24 ILLAFLLFAAPLQ
-37 QVQSAEA
+37 NIESAEA

-65 PAVLNNADLIKEIMP
+65 PAVLSNADLIKEIMP
-80 FWYTLKYDGKAKKA
+80 FWYTLKYDGKTKKA
-94 VVTDVYKTANP
+94 VITDVYKPANP
-105 SVPIAE
+105 SVPITE
-111 PLAALRNAGMTI
+111 PLTALRNAGMTI

-128 DGTDELVL
+128 DGTDKLVL
-136 ANLLAKPVSRKQVVD
+136 AKLLAKPVSRKQVVD
-151 AIVATVA
+151 VIVATVA

-180 WKTTAPNW
+180 WETTAPNW
-188 VLFIKELSAA
+188 VLFVKELSAA
-198 LHAQKKILS
+198 LHAQNKILS

-254 PIAWTEKTV
+254 PIAWTEKTI

-276 LGLPGYGKDWVIKVE
+276 LGLPGYGKDWVTKVE

-336 TFSYKRD
+336 TFSYKRE
-343 YAGQTSSGLST
+343 YTGTTSSGLST

-366 AQSFSLRAQLVAK
+366 AQSYSLRAQLVAK
-379 YQLGGV
+379 YQLGGA

-406 SIAPAQLEST
+406 SIAPAQLESS

-422 EISYGN
+422 ELSYGN

-441 SPVAGLAFSVEGKYS
+441 SPVAGLAFTVEGKYP
-456 DGSTRILT
+456 DGSTRTLT
-464 TGITGID
+464 TGTTSVD
-471 GTYSIPM
+471 GSYSIPM
-478 LIGKSVSLRVLTDS
+478 LIGKSVSLRVLTES

-502 AFTLAVARNLIATP
+502 ALSLTVTRNLIMTP
-516 PTSVKSGLPFTI
+516 PTSVKSGLAFTI

-558 AQGAF
+558 EQGVF
-563 TISVPAQARSI
+563 TLTVPVQARSI
-574 ATYQITVGADA
+574 ATYQISVGADA
-585 TWPVLASDAFSIIIR
+585 TWPVLASEAFSIIIR

>member
-1 MQSNLRFVAKQKRI
+1 
-15 GMKRLPALS
+15 MKRLSALS
-24 ILLASLLLISPLQ
+24 IFLAFLLFAAPLQ
-37 QVQSAEA
+37 NIESAEA

-65 PAVLNNADLIKEIMP
+65 PAVLSNADLIKEIMP
-80 FWYTLKYDGKAKKA
+80 FWYTLKYDGKTKKA
-94 VVTDVYKTANP
+94 VIADVYKTANP
-105 SVPIAE
+105 SVPIEE
-111 PLAALRNAGMTI
+111 PLTALRSAGMTI
-123 IPTIS
+123 IPTIT
-128 DGTDELVL
+128 DGTEKLVL
-136 ANLLAKPVSRKQVVD
+136 ANLISKPVSRKQVVD

-180 WKTTAPNW
+180 WKATAPNW

-207 ITTPYLFNPAEA
+207 VTTPYLFDPAEK

-227 WAQIAPFIDRLRIMT
+227 WADIAPHIDRLRIMT

-276 LGLPGYGKDWVIKVE
+276 LGLPGYGKDWVTKVE

-299 KIITPSAKAGTFLMR
+299 KVITPSAKAGTFLMR

-336 TFSYKRD
+336 TFSYKRE
-343 YAGQTSSGLST
+343 YTGETSGGLST

-366 AQSFSLRAQLVAK
+366 AQSFSVRAKLVAK
-379 YQLGGV
+379 YQLGGA

-394 PLAMVAIRDVAT
+394 PLAMVAVREVAT
-406 SIAPAQLEST
+406 SIAPAQLESS

-428 PVTLS
+428 PVTVS

-441 SPVAGLAFSVEGKYS
+441 SPVAGLAFTVEGKYP
-456 DGSTRILT
+456 DGSTRTLT
-464 TGITGID
+464 TGTTGID

-478 LIGKSVSLRVLTDS
+478 LVGKSVSLQVLTEP

-502 AFTLAVARNLIATP
+502 AITLTVARNLIVTP
-516 PTSVKSGLPFTI
+516 PTSVKSGVAFNI
-528 SGIVLPR
+528 SGVVLPR
-535 TAGVTITLST
+535 TAGVTVTLST

-563 TISVPAQARSI
+563 TLNVPAQTRSI